1 MSETILQSRDQE
13 MLAQGEALGL
23 LRARR
28 EDLRALL
35 EERFGPL
42 PEALVERIE
51 ATEDLERLRGAVR
64 QIMHIQSPDKLDL

>member
-1 MSETILQSRDQE
+1 MILQTRDQE
-13 MLAQGEALGL
+13 ILAQGEALGL

-42 PEALVERIE
+42 SEALVERIE
-51 ATEDLERLRGAVR
+51 ATGDLERLRGAMR
-64 QIMHIQSPDKLDL
+64 QVMQIRSLDELDL